1 MPFLALVFLHV
12 ATAFAVIAMHSGS
25 MALVIAAFWA
35 SEDDTAARIA
45 RLYGRVGRV
54 VPPLG
59 LLAGALGLLA
69 AAAGSFDLA
78 APWLLLAYGLFVAMI
93 AFGARVSV
101 PAMASVAGGGGSARP
116 ERTGPATRLV
126 AIVAVDT
133 AIVVLLIADM
143 VLKPFS

>member
-12 ATAFAVIAMHSGS
+12 ATAFAVIAIHSGS
-25 MALVIAAFWA
+25 MALVVAAVWA
-35 SEDDTAARIA
+35 REDDAAAAVA
-45 RLYGRVGRV
+45 RLYGRTGRL

-59 LLAGALGLLA
+59 LLAGAFGLLA
-69 AAAGSFDLA
+69 ALSASYNLA

-101 PAMASVAGGGGSARP
+101 PAVASMAGDGHIPLADRAGFRS
-116 ERTGPATRLV
+116 RLA

-143 VLKPFS
+143 VVKPFS

>member
-1 MPFLALVFLHV
+1 VPFLALVFLHV
-12 ATAFAVIAMHSGS
+12 ATAFAVIAIHSGS
-25 MALVIAAFWA
+25 MALVVAAIWA
-35 SEDDTAARIA
+35 SEDDAAA
-45 RLYGRVGRV
+45 AVAGVYGRVGRV

-59 LLAGALGLLA
+59 LLAAAFGLLA
-69 AAAGSFDLA
+69 AVAGSYNLA

-101 PAMASVAGGGGSARP
+101 PAMASVAGDGHGPPP
-116 ERTGPATRLV
+116 ERARRRSRLA

-143 VLKPFS
+143 VVKPFS

>member
-12 ATAFAVIAMHSGS
+12 ATSFAVIAIHSGS
-25 MALVIAAFWA
+25 MALVVAAVWA
-35 SEDDTAARIA
+35 REDDAAAAVA
-45 RLYGRVGRV
+45 RLYGRAGRL

-59 LLAGALGLLA
+59 LLAGAFGLLA
-69 AAAGSFDLA
+69 ALSASYNLA

-93 AFGARVSV
+93 AFGGAVSV
-101 PAMASVAGGGGSARP
+101 PAMASVAGSGSDAPTHRSG
-116 ERTGPATRLV
+116 RRSRLA

-143 VLKPFS
+143 VVKPFS

>member
-12 ATAFAVIAMHSGS
+12 STAFAVIAIHSGS
-25 MALVIAAFWA
+25 MALVVAAIWA
-35 SEDDTAARIA
+35 REDDAASAVA

-59 LLAGALGLLA
+59 MLAAAFGLLA
-69 AAAGSFDLA
+69 AATASYNLA

-93 AFGARVSV
+93 AFGGVVSV
-101 PAMASVAGGGGSARP
+101 PAMASVAVDGDQP
-116 ERTGPATRLV
+116 ERARQRSRLA
-126 AIVAVDT
+126 AILAVDT

-143 VLKPFS
+143 VVKPFS